1 MLFNPLLIKS
11 SASFWS
17 EAASALLRSPLSDKT
32 DQGTPQDMSAIR
44 VVVPTF
50 THIQQ
55 LKKALAAQID
65 GAFIPP
71 RIATLSGWLSLS
83 PPSTK
88 PLSES
93 DRLMSLYAELRQ
105 HAWLKKLFIAR
116 RNTDLLPLAQT
127 ILKLSDELTQSHLP
141 ALRISADAAAARWQA
156 ALAQLPINAKH
167 VLSDEAQLVWTI
179 WKSQLDGNDTIAQ
192 RYTHMMQLAE
202 RAAEPLVWIS
212 PLEPNEMERA
222 FLRSYGER
230 QSVLPITLDWRAAAV
245 DPVYG
250 AAWPEIIDTSDDDEQ
265 PLSAIA
271 TPNGLSLCAAKS
283 MEEEAQQG
291 AQTILDWLQSG
302 KSHIAIIA
310 QDRVVARRMRALLE
324 RAKVFVADETGWK
337 LSTTRA
343 AAVIVAW
350 FDVITN
356 RAETIALLDFL
367 KSPYLFS
374 AHADKTAQVMTIE
387 IALRRANVLGGWEAV
402 NATLSSMPRQAQL
415 IAQLAEQAKRFAGRK
430 TLSDWI
436 VVMTSALDALE
447 MRTSLASDAAGT
459 QVLDMLEAMQQ
470 DGAASTH
477 TYSFAEWRAL
487 VGMQLEA
494 TEFVP
499 PSRDQ
504 RVVMMPL
511 NGARL
516 RCFDAVLL
524 VGADADHLPSQLN
537 EVLFFS
543 NAVRREL
550 GLATREQLHREQLR
564 DFVEVL
570 SANDEVVLSWQAH
583 KNGEPNPVSP
593 WIARLQLTLARSGH
607 AELPAHHVEITAQRL
622 TATPSSMPGPS
633 APQLLPAKLSASG
646 YNSLVACPYQFFATR
661 MLGLSGLDELSDMPE
676 KRDYGDWL
684 HQILKIYHETLRDQK
699 TEHIQRANLL
709 KEISEQILG
718 AELEKSAA
726 ALAYYV
732 RWQRVMP
739 AYLDWANEREAQGWR
754 FEFGEQWLERTLS
767 WSDGAITLHGRVD
780 RIDVHD
786 NGERAVLDYKTQ
798 SHAVLSA
805 KIKLKEDHQL
815 AFYGLLSDAAD
826 AAAHSAHYVALEL
839 TRGKTGD
846 VSAPD
851 YDEWLRALDAQ
862 IKEGMQ
868 AIAQGAP
875 LFATGIES
883 ICQFCEVRGL
893 CRKGVW

>member
-1 MLFNPLLIKS
+1 MLSNPLLLKS
-11 SASFWS
+11 SANFWP
-17 EAASALLRSPLSDKT
+17 EVASALLQSALLDK
-32 DQGTPQDMSAIR
+32 DAQQSSRDMSALR

-55 LKKALAAQID
+55 LKMALAAQID
-65 GAFIPP
+65 GSFIPP
-71 RIATLSGWLSLS
+71 RIVTLSGWLSLV
-83 PPSTK
+83 PPSKK
-88 PLSES
+88 PLSDS

-127 ILKLSDELTQSHLP
+127 ILKLSDELTQSQLP
-141 ALRISADAAAARWQA
+141 SLRIAPDAAEVRWQA
-156 ALAQLPINAKH
+156 ALAQLPLNAKH
-167 VLSDEAQLVWTI
+167 VLSDESQLVWTI
-179 WKSQLDGNDTIAQ
+179 WKSQLDGNDAIAQ
-192 RYTHMMQLAE
+192 RYAQMMQLAE
-202 RAAEPLVWIS
+202 RAEEPLVWIS
-212 PLEPNEMERA
+212 PLEPNEMEQA
-222 FLRSYGER
+222 FLQAYGKH
-230 QSVLPITLDWRAAAV
+230 QSVLPITLDWRVSSVNAV
-245 DPVYG
+245 Y
-250 AAWPEIIDTSDDDEQ
+250 ASAWPEVVDALDEVKE
-265 PLSAIA
+265 LSSEIV

-291 AQTILDWLQSG
+291 AQTILNWLQAG
-302 KSHIAIIA
+302 KSQVAIIS

-324 RAKVFVADETGWK
+324 RAQVFVTDETGWK

-356 RAETIALLDFL
+356 RAETIGLLDFL

-374 AHADKTAQVMTIE
+374 AHANKTAQVMAIE
-387 IALRRANVLGGWEAV
+387 IALRRANVLGGWELV
-402 NATLSSMPRQAQL
+402 VDTLSSMPKQAQL
-415 IAQLAEQAKRFAGRK
+415 IAQIAEQAKRFTGRK
-430 TLSDWI
+430 TLSDWMT
-436 VVMTSALDALE
+436 VTTSALEVLE
-447 MRTSLASDAAGT
+447 MRSSMATDAAGL
-459 QVLDMLEAMQQ
+459 QVLEMLDAMQQ
-470 DGAASTH
+470 DGEASTH
-477 TYSFAEWRAL
+477 TYSFSEWRSL
-487 VGMQLEA
+487 VSMQLET

-516 RCFDAVLL
+516 RSFDAVLV

-550 GLATREQLHREQLR
+550 GLATREQLHCEQLR

-583 KNGEPNPVSP
+583 KDGEPNPISP
-593 WIARLQLTLARSGH
+593 WIARLQLALARSGS
-607 AELPAHHVEITAQRL
+607 AELPQHHVEISTQRL
-622 TATPSSMPGPS
+622 TATPTSMPGPS
-633 APQLLPAKLSASG
+633 APQLIPAKLSASG

-699 TEHIQRANLL
+699 TDLTQREILL
-709 KEISEQILG
+709 KEISEKILG
-718 AELEKSAA
+718 AEQEKNAA

-732 RWQRVMP
+732 RWQKVMP
-739 AYLDWANEREAQGWR
+739 AYLVWANEREAQGWR
-754 FEFGEQWLERTLS
+754 FEFGEQWLERTLT
-767 WSDGAITLHGRVD
+767 WPDGTITLHGRVD

-798 SHAVLSA
+798 SHTVLNA

-815 AFYGLLSDAAD
+815 AFYGLLSDGQVNA
-826 AAAHSAHYVALEL
+826 AHYVALEL

-846 VSAPD
+846 VAAPD
-851 YDEWLRALDAQ
+851 YDAWLLALDAQ
-862 IKEGMQ
+862 IKDGMQ
-868 AIAQGAP
+868 AIAGGAP

-883 ICQFCEVRGL
+883 ICQFCDVRGL
-893 CRKGVW
+893 CRKGTW